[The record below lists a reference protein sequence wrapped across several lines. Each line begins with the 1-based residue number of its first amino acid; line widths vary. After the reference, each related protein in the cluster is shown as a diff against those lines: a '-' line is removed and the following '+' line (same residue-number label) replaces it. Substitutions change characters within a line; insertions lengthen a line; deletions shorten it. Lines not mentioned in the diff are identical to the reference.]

1 MARDFN
7 GSTDRLEYA
16 NVLNT
21 IGAAQS
27 LSMWIYLDTIAT
39 PYRYLFCVHNSA
51 NTAYAT
57 VLGLGYVNATTSRI
71 TLFSA
76 GSTELSHSGQKTTS
90 LITGA
95 WHHLL
100 YTWDGSTTA
109 ANSHIYF
116 DGTEI
121 SYDDTTNGA
130 SLTAATGK
138 WAIGARIY
146 DDARNTDGRMA
157 EVGFWN
163 RVLSAGEIAALAK
176 RFSPVTFPNSLVFCA
191 PLLRGTADRYG
202 KAATEDGTTV
212 AAHLPM
218 IYPQMTYT
226 NAVYVAPSGP
236 AKSQDYIFRQ
246 LLAGGVG

>member
-1 MARDFN
+1 MARECN

-27 LSMWIYLDTIAT
+27 LSLWTYLDTIAT
-39 PYRYLFCVHNSA
+39 PYRYLFCAHNSA
-51 NTAYAT
+51 NTAYGT

-95 WHHLL
+95 WHHFL
-100 YTWDGSTTA
+100 YTWDGSVTA

-121 SYDDTTNGA
+121 TYDDATNGA

-163 RVLSAGEIAALAK
+163 RVLSADEIAALAK
-176 RFSPVTFPNSLVFCA
+176 RYAPPSFPNSLVMYA
-191 PLLRGTADRYG
+191 PLIRDTYDRYG

-212 AAHLPM
+212 ADHLAM
-218 IYPQMTYT
+218 IYPSRPWAISKAAYVPPATFKPAWAR
-226 NAVYVAPSGP
+226 NANQYMGA
-236 AKSQDYIFRQ
+236 
-246 LLAGGVG
+246 